1 MRPLKITEGTNFE
14 QLSGPSR
21 PPPFFFFFF
30 SLAHGVGSLSCDII
44 LPGNTVSPQAQ
55 NESANGILTGTFF
68 SL

>member
-21 PPPFFFFFF
+21 PPFFFFS
-30 SLAHGVGSLSCDII
+30 SLAHGVGSLSCDVI

-55 NESANGILTGTFF
+55 NKSANGILTGTFF